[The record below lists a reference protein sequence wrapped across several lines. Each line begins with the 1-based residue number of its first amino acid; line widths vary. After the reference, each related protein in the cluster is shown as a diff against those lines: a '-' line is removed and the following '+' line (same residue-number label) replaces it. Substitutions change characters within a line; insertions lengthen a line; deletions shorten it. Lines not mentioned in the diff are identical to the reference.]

1 MHLLLKLVDGT
12 SQSANRIRSQQWSCQ
27 YQTCR
32 RQGVKKLWDPALKKV
47 ELTRCL
53 IRVCGMC
60 HTSKYPPLVGYH
72 SEREAS
78 SQTTSAHAR
87 TAMMYE
93 RWRKTGWQSW
103 RLLENL
109 VPRVSLSS
117 GSLSLPRSPSL
128 ALRGRGERDPG
139 NEVGLLEWLGE
150 SYKTSPR

>member
-1 MHLLLKLVDGT
+1 MYLLLKLVDRT
-12 SQSANRIRSQQWSCQ
+12 SQSANRIRSQQLSCQ
-27 YQTCR
+27 YQTCPR
-32 RQGVKKLWDPALKKV
+32 RGVKKLWDPALKKV

-72 SEREAS
+72 SERDAS

-93 RWRKTGWQSW
+93 RWRKKGWKSL
-103 RLLENL
+103 RLLDNL

-117 GSLSLPRSPSL
+117 ASLSPLLPFSRSGGAGRERPWE
-128 ALRGRGERDPG
+128 RGWIAGMAGRELQD
-139 NEVGLLEWLGE
+139 
-150 SYKTSPR
+150 